1 MLLPTNP
8 QHTFKRP
15 PKPKLKLNHIPKP
28 SKLPQTELP
37 SKPNIILPF
46 PQLPFPQLYTS
57 STTSFGSRSHSHLHS
72 TSHSNSRKTKY
83 FQTPSLLT
91 SRHSSSSKQKHMITD
106 SKETTDN
113 SRRSRKSVNSSS
125 RPPTCK
131 PQQTVRPFTITEGTK
146 LSRHNSTTDRN
157 EHRTNL
163 NVIKLDVD
171 YINSNNMFC
180 EDNNKELKYEVHE
193 CSNKKRN
200 ERNVKADRQSKLIYN
215 GMIGCFKDSKVKCNK
230 DIKDKTVVNEVVETK
245 KSIRFWKAVF
255 DVSYT
260 RIVMNYIKE
269 GNYGLT
275 GRCWREEGTKSKR
288 KNLSQKIKRKFKKF
302 YFSRFDTE

>member
-1 MLLPTNP
+1 MFLPTNP

-46 PQLPFPQLYTS
+46 PQLPFPQLYNSSTS
-57 STTSFGSRSHSHLHS
+57 SFATRSHSHMHS
-72 TSHSNSRKTKY
+72 TSHSKTKY

-91 SRHSSSSKQKHMITD
+91 TRYRSSSKRKHMITD

-113 SRRSRKSVNSSS
+113 SRKSRKSVNSSS
-125 RPPTCK
+125 RPPTCQ
-131 PQQTVRPFTITEGTK
+131 PRTIHPFTITEGTK
-146 LSRHNSTTDRN
+146 LSRHNSTTNRN
-157 EHRTNL
+157 ERRTNL

-180 EDNNKELKYEVHE
+180 DDNNNKEGKYNVNE
-193 CSNKKRN
+193 CKNKKRS

-215 GMIGCFKDSKVKCNK
+215 GMIGCFKDSKVKYNK
-230 DIKDKTVVNEVVETK
+230 DVKDKTVVNEVVEMK

-255 DVSYT
+255 DVSYS
-260 RIVMNYIKE
+260 RIVMNCIKE
-269 GNYGLT
+269 GNCGLT
-275 GRCWREEGTKSKR
+275 GRYSNEEGMKSKR
-288 KNLSQKIKRKFKKF
+288 KNLSQKIRRKFRKF
-302 YFSRFDTE
+302 YFSRFDTD